1 MAEPLKP
8 TTNFTLL
15 ALLTLGI
22 GVELNDH
29 FHLCLPVT

>member
-1 MAEPLKP
+1 MAEPLKS

-22 GVELNDH
+22 GVELNDRGAD
-29 FHLCLPVT
+29 V